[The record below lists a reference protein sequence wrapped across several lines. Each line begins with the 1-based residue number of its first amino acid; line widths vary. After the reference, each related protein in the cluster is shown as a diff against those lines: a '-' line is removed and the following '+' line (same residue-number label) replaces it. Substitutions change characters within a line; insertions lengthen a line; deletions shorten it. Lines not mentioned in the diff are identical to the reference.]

1 MPTEAIAI
9 AVSPAPVYSGAQMI
23 VGLKAYRE
31 LQHALDQQMPDQ
43 LLALD
48 GKVFRK
54 KGYWRAI
61 ALAFNLTVQPVTAER
76 DERTTI
82 GELEDGTDNYLYTIT
97 YKATAPSGRS
107 TTGDGSCAAAEKTR
121 GKLRATEHNVRSH
134 AHTRAFNRA
143 VSNLV
148 GFGEVSAEEIGDEP
162 APARPVKKP
171 AATISQNQRARLF
184 AIANEVG
191 WKKEELKTW
200 LKRQGYESSSDI
212 PMVQYDRIVG
222 LIQQGGDEPR
232 RDAEPAVE

>member
-1 MPTEAIAI
+1 MPAEVVDLT
-9 AVSPAPVYSGAQMI
+9 APVPTFRGTQMI

-31 LQHALDQQMPDQ
+31 LQHALDESMPDQ

-76 DERTTI
+76 DERTSI
-82 GELEDGTDNYLYTIT
+82 GELEDGSENYLYSVT

-107 TTGDGSCAAAEKTR
+107 TTGDGSCSAAEKTR

-171 AATISQNQRARLF
+171 AATITQAQRARLF
-184 AIANEVG
+184 AIAKEVG
-191 WKKEELKTW
+191 WTKEELKTW
-200 LKRQGYESSSDI
+200 LEAQGYRSSQDI
-212 PMVQYDRIVG
+212 VMADYDRLCG
-222 LIQQGGDEPR
+222 LVHAGGQ
-232 RDAEPAVE
+232 